1 MARRRFARLYS
12 AKVLLLCLLLTLF
25 VWITAFVVVSGYV
38 VSCNELQYET
48 RRQLYGRTTLGE
60 LGSIKKKQNIFPQ
73 INKLF

>member
-60 LGSIKKKQNIFPQ
+60 LGFIEKKPQYFPA
-73 INKLF
+73 I